1 MFHQPIL
8 DLRTGRITGFE
19 SLMRWQ
25 RADGSLLAPTQ
36 FISIAEETGLISS
49 LGSWAIREALDQLRS
64 WIDGGLVSDTTTISV
79 NVSPRQLA
87 DPHFA
92 DCVTETLAHSRVPPS
107 LLWLEVTESI
117 MITEPELARRA
128 LEQLRSA
135 GVRISLDDFG
145 TGYSSLSLLQQFP
158 IHQIKIDRTFV
169 SGIAESQHDASLVR
183 TIIAMGESLG
193 MDVVAEG
200 VETVQQL
207 AALRALGCSKVQGY
221 LISHPVPAI
230 AMRSTIAALD
240 SFMDGAPVEEHAAQL
255 SLVTAP
261 ANGW

>member
-1 MFHQPIL
+1 
-8 DLRTGRITGFE
+8 
-19 SLMRWQ
+19 
-25 RADGSLLAPTQ
+25 LLSPTE
-36 FISIAEETGLISS
+36 FIAIAEETGIISS
-49 LGSWAIREALDQLRS
+49 IGSWAILEALNQLRS

-79 NVSPRQLA
+79 NVSPRQLT

-92 DCVTETLAHSRVPPS
+92 DSVTEALARTRVSPS

-117 MITEPELARRA
+117 MIAEPELARGA
-128 LEQLRSA
+128 LEQLRLA

-183 TIIAMGESLG
+183 TVIAMGESLG
-193 MDVVAEG
+193 LEVVAEG

-207 AALRALGCSKVQGY
+207 AALRRLGCSKAQGY
-221 LISHPVPAI
+221 LISHPVPAV

-240 SFMDGAPVEEHAAQL
+240 NFMAGPDIVSFSGEQQRVTIPVGR
-255 SLVTAP
+255 S
-261 ANGW
+261 